1 MGLEEA
7 EKIWDELVEYYGDRL
22 AHPDHEPK
30 RFESQC
36 KLYKYIMGHKPS
48 TIIPKGNENEN

>member
-7 EKIWDELVEYYGDRL
+7 EKIWDALVEYYGDRL

-30 RFESQC
+30 RFAAQC
-36 KLYKYIMGHKPS
+36 KLYKYMIGQKPL
-48 TIIPKGNENEN
+48 TIIPKGNKDEH